1 MDYVRSLSEASRRTS
16 IEEQYEAEAGALRIE
31 LYEGSGWCGG
41 RCAWVCGG
49 MNSGFVLTAHTE
61 VNQNSS
67 IRKKQLLPA
76 SHATPQFVEEV
87 FQRPI

>member
-1 MDYVRSLSEASRRTS
+1 
-16 IEEQYEAEAGALRIE
+16 
-31 LYEGSGWCGG
+31 
-41 RCAWVCGG
+41 

>member
-1 MDYVRSLSEASRRTS
+1 
-16 IEEQYEAEAGALRIE
+16 
-31 LYEGSGWCGG
+31 
-41 RCAWVCGG
+41 

-76 SHATPQFVEEV
+76 SHATQQFVEEV